1 MFHYPNLILDSD
13 SDLVI
18 LTLRKGRHM
27 LDKDDLV
34 DLICK
39 CCDFYKDSDKDL
51 ECGAYKILQ
60 NLLEKGVITPKDI
73 QDATPK

>member
-1 MFHYPNLILDSD
+1 VNF
-13 SDLVI
+13 
-18 LTLRKGRHM
+18 
-27 LDKDDLV
+27 DKDYLV

>member
-1 MFHYPNLILDSD
+1 VNF
-13 SDLVI
+13 
-18 LTLRKGRHM
+18 
-27 LDKDDLV
+27 DKDYLV

-60 NLLEKGVITPKDI
+60 NLLEKGAITPKDI